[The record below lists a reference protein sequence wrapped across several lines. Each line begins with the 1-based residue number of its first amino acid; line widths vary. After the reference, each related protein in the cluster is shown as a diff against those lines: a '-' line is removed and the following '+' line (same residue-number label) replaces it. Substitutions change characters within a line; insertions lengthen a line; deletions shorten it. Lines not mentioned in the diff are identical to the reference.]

1 MTNHPALST
10 PASRPR
16 ALFVSPVYR
25 FYAGPLLPIEPHRSS
40 APCIVASWDEEFSI
54 DSDGLRHG
62 GQAFYLAPGLRRA
75 ADFGDRLPLVLYVE
89 PGSMACARLRAAFG
103 PLDAEC
109 PPIPLDPA
117 PWRALAARIMAA
129 RQVGEISAAID
140 ATLGEVLPELAPPLD
155 GRILD
160 LLAHLHGERI
170 ALPQLSASR
179 LRHLCV
185 EQIGVPPHRYD
196 IWLRLCRALRVFM
209 REGSLTAGAV
219 EAGFAD
225 SAHFTRTFRGAYG
238 IAPSVSLESVIASV
252 RMDSQAFDR
261 PFPFFR

>member
-1 MTNHPALST
+1 
-10 PASRPR
+10 
-16 ALFVSPVYR
+16 
-25 FYAGPLLPIEPHRSS
+25 
-40 APCIVASWDEEFSI
+40 
-54 DSDGLRHG
+54 
-62 GQAFYLAPGLRRA
+62 
-75 ADFGDRLPLVLYVE
+75 
-89 PGSMACARLRAAFG
+89 
-103 PLDAEC
+103 
-109 PPIPLDPA
+109 
-117 PWRALAARIMAA
+117 MAA
-129 RQVGEISAAID
+129 RQVDEITAAID
-140 ATLGEVLPELAPPLD
+140 ETLGETLPELAPPLD
-155 GRILD
+155 ARILD

-196 IWLRLCRALRVFM
+196 IWLRLCRALRVTM
-209 REGSLTAGAV
+209 RGGSLTTGAV

-252 RMDSQAFDR
+252 RIDSQAFDQ

>member
-1 MTNHPALST
+1 M
-10 PASRPR
+10 
-16 ALFVSPVYR
+16 
-25 FYAGPLLPIEPHRSS
+25 
-40 APCIVASWDEEFSI
+40 ASWEEDFSI
-54 DSDGLRHG
+54 DCDGQRHCG
-62 GQAFYLAPGLRRA
+62 PAFYLAPGLRRA

-89 PGSMACARLRAAFG
+89 PGTLACARLRAAFG
-103 PLDAEC
+103 SLDAEC

-117 PWRALAARIMAA
+117 PWRTLASRIMAA
-129 RQVGEISAAID
+129 QQVDEITAAID
-140 ATLGEVLPELAPPLD
+140 VTLGTVLPELAPPLD

-196 IWLRLCRALRVFM
+196 IWLRVCQALRVFM
-209 REGSLTAGAV
+209 REGSLTAGAI

-238 IAPSVSLESVIASV
+238 IAPSVTLESVIASV
-252 RMDSQAFDR
+252 RMDSQAFDQ